1 MAQSRNNRKKGKKK
15 NRNHASPQKMDRGS
29 VTKVRDWKQEQVIK
43 FIALG
48 VMVVGFLLTM
58 IGSTASM
65 IGYPVAFL
73 GAAVSMVLTPWDT
86 TNHKIT
92 KVVLCIFCILCAMQ
106 FVLLLTETT
115 NIFFT

>member
-1 MAQSRNNRKKGKKK
+1 MAQSRNNRKKSKKK
-15 NRNHASPQKMDRGS
+15 NRNHTSSQTNDRTS
-29 VTKVRDWKQEQVIK
+29 VKKVRDWKQEQMVK

-48 VMVVGFLLTM
+48 VMVLGFVLAM
-58 IGSTASM
+58 IDGMASL

-92 KVVLCIFCILCAMQ
+92 KIVLCVFCILCAMQ
-106 FVLLLTETT
+106 FVLQLTG
-115 NIFFT
+115 NAAVSF